1 MTTGASTLPDPAS
14 DPLTRRFLP
23 WLVAVA
29 MFMEQLDT
37 TILNTA
43 VPTIATALHVAALNM
58 KAALTSYMLSLAV
71 FIPISGWIADRFG
84 TRRVFFTAIGL
95 FTLGSILCGL
105 AINMHML
112 VASRIVQG
120 CGGALMVP
128 VGRIALVRT
137 FPKSQL
143 LRAYS
148 FVTIPALIGP
158 FLGPLAG
165 GFIVDYLHWRIIFFV
180 NLPMGLLGLY
190 MTFRHMPDYRAV
202 KSDPLDLVGLI
213 LFSSGIAL
221 LSYVLEIFGEPIL
234 SLTSELCLLALSV
247 LLLWGYFLH
256 GRKETYPLLHL
267 RLFDIRTFRASVVGN
282 FITRL
287 GIGGLPFLLPL
298 LYQIGLGYTAVQS
311 GLLIMPQT
319 LAAIVSK
326 PFIPRLLNRL
336 GYRQVLLVNTM
347 AIGAMT
353 LVFITIG
360 PGTPVWVIAAEA
372 FVFGLCS
379 SVQFLCINTLAFADL
394 DDADESNGSSI
405 ASTVQQM
412 SMSFGVAIA
421 SLAAILL
428 LGGNRHPDPARMVW
442 GIHRTFLAMGLFT
455 MATTW
460 VFRELKPDDG
470 ASVSRLR

>member
-1 MTTGASTLPDPAS
+1 LSEVQSPE
-14 DPLTRRFLP
+14 LTRRLLP

-29 MFMEQLDT
+29 LFMEQLDT

-43 VPTIATALHVAALNM
+43 VPTIAGALGVAALNM

-84 TRRVFFTAIGL
+84 TRRVFFSAIGL
-95 FTLGSILCGL
+95 FTFGSLLCGMAL
-105 AINMHML
+105 NMPML
-112 VASRIVQG
+112 VASRVVQG

-143 LRAYS
+143 LRAWS
-148 FVTIPALIGP
+148 FVSIPAMIGP

-165 GFIVDYLHWRIIFFV
+165 GLIVDYLHWRIIFFV
-180 NLPMGLLGLY
+180 NLPIGLLGLY
-190 MTFRHMPDYRAV
+190 MTFQHMPDYRAAR
-202 KSDPLDLVGLI
+202 SDPLDFEGLV

-221 LSYVLEIFGEPIL
+221 LSYVLEIFGEHAL
-234 SLTSELCLLALSV
+234 SMTAEACLLALSA
-247 LLLWGYFLH
+247 LLLWGYGLH
-256 GRKETYPLLHL
+256 ARREKFPLLRL
-267 RLFDIRTFRASVVGN
+267 RLFGIRTFRAAVVGS

-298 LYQIGLGYTAVQS
+298 LYQIGLGYSAVQS
-311 GLLIMPQT
+311 GLLVMPQT
-319 LAAIVSK
+319 LAAIGSR
-326 PFIPRLLNRL
+326 PFIPWFLNAL
-336 GYRQVLLVNTM
+336 GYRKVLLFNTI

-353 LVFITIG
+353 LLFITIG
-360 PGTPVWVIAAEA
+360 PGTPVWVIVAEA
-372 FVFGLCS
+372 FFFGLFS
-379 SVQFLCINTLAFADL
+379 SLQYVCMNTLAFSDL
-394 DDADESNGSSI
+394 DDADESSGSSI

-421 SLAAILL
+421 SLATIVL
-428 LGGNRHPDPARMVW
+428 LGGSRHPPAAKMVW
-442 GIHRTFLAMGLFT
+442 GIHRTFLVLGLFT
-455 MATTW
+455 MATAW
-460 VFRELKPDDG
+460 VFKELRPDDG

>member
-1 MTTGASTLPDPAS
+1 M
-14 DPLTRRFLP
+14 
-23 WLVAVA
+23 A

-43 VPTIATALHVAALNM
+43 VPTIAAALHVAALNM
-58 KAALTSYMLSLAV
+58 KSALTSYMLSLAV

-105 AINMHML
+105 AMDIHML

-137 FPKSQL
+137 YPKSQL

-165 GFIVDYLHWRIIFFV
+165 GFIVDYLQWRIIFFV
-180 NLPMGLLGLY
+180 NLPMGLFGLY
-190 MTFRHMPDYRAV
+190 MAFRHMPDYRAA
-202 KSDPLDLVGLI
+202 KSDPLDFVGLV

-221 LSYVLEIFGEPIL
+221 LSYVLEIFGEPGL
-234 SLTSELCLLALSV
+234 SLTSEICLLLLSV
-247 LLLWGYFLH
+247 SLLWAYVLH
-256 GRKETYPLLHL
+256 GRREKYPLLRL
-267 RLFDIRTFRASVVGN
+267 RLFDIRTFRAAVTGS

-319 LAAIVSK
+319 LAAIASK
-326 PFIPRLLNRL
+326 PFIPRLLNVL
-336 GYRQVLLVNTM
+336 GYRKVLLFNTI
-347 AIGAMT
+347 AIGGMT
-353 LVFITIG
+353 LLFITIR
-360 PGTPVWVIAAEA
+360 PGTPAWVIAVEA
-372 FVFGLCS
+372 FLFGLCS
-379 SVQFLCINTLAFADL
+379 SIQYLSMSTLTFADL
-394 DDADESNGSSI
+394 EDADESSGSSI

-412 SMSFGVAIA
+412 SISFGVAIA
-421 SLAAILL
+421 SLATIVF
-428 LGGNRHPDPARMVW
+428 LGGNRHPSAARMVW

-455 MATTW
+455 IATAW
-460 VFRELKPDDG
+460 VFRGLRPDDG